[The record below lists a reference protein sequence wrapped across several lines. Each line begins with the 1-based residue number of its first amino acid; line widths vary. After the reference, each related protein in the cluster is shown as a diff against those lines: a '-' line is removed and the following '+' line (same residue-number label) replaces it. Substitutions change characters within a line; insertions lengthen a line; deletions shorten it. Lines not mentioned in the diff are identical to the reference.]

1 MSQPSWIGYTLG
13 GRYLIEEMLGQGGMS
28 SVYRATDPN
37 LRRTVAVK
45 LIHPHLSGN
54 PEFVRRFE
62 EEAAAV
68 AQLRHPNIIQV
79 FDFNHDGDTYYMVLE
94 YVPGETL
101 QERLRSLGGSGQR
114 MKAADVARVGAGL
127 ADAVDY
133 AHKRGMIHRDIK
145 PANVMLNP
153 QGQAILM
160 DFGIAKMIGGTQ
172 HTATGAVVGT
182 ALYMSP
188 EQALGKRPTSQSDIY
203 SLGVTLFEMVGG
215 RPPFEGDSTMT
226 VMTMH
231 VNDPVPDINTLNPDT
246 PPSLK
251 RIIESALVKDPER
264 RTETA
269 AEIAGA
275 LRELDPATASTR
287 RSDSRPEATF
297 IEASAPSP
305 ESTYVESS
313 QPEPP
318 RWTERVEATPPAPPP
333 IAPPKPREKRGG
345 PSIALIGGGIGA
357 VILLAICAVVGI
369 FVIRPML
376 TSPTPGGETPAAFGG
391 DTPATAEPAT
401 EQVVIA
407 APTDTSPAATEV
419 IPTDVPAPTE
429 VPTATDPPGP
439 FARINGITLDG
450 NVYVVDYETFGYT
463 EQLPGMHVHF
473 YFDTVTQTN
482 AGSPG
487 SGPWYLYGGPRPFR
501 GYTTGDRP
509 GAATQMCALVANA
522 DHSIILD
529 SGNCVSL
536 P

>member
-1 MSQPSWIGYTLG
+1 MY
-13 GRYLIEEMLGQGGMS
+13 
-28 SVYRATDPN
+28 
-37 LRRTVAVK
+37 
-45 LIHPHLSGN
+45 
-54 PEFVRRFE
+54 
-62 EEAAAV
+62 
-68 AQLRHPNIIQV
+68 
-79 FDFNHDGDTYYMVLE
+79 DFNHDGDTYYMVLE
-94 YVPGETL
+94 YVEGETL
-101 QERLRSLGGSGQR
+101 QARLRSLGSAGQR
-114 MKAADVARVGAGL
+114 MKTIDVAHIGAGL
-127 ADAVDY
+127 SDAVDY
-133 AHKRGMIHRDIK
+133 AHKRGMIYRDIK

-231 VNDPVPDINTLNPDT
+231 VNDPVPDLTSLNPDT

-251 RIIESALVKDPER
+251 RIIENALVKDPER
-264 RTETA
+264 RTQTA
-269 AEIAGA
+269 AEIASA
-275 LRELDPATASTR
+275 LRELDPASASTK
-287 RSDSRPEATF
+287 RSDARPEATF
-297 IEASAPSP
+297 IELQPTSP
-305 ESTYVESS
+305 ESTYVESAT
-313 QPEPP
+313 PEPP
-318 RWTERVEATPPAPPP
+318 VWTERVDTRPPAPPP
-333 IAPPKPREKRGG
+333 IAPPKSREKRGG

-357 VILLAICAVVGI
+357 LVLLAICAIVGFFVV
-369 FVIRPML
+369 RPML
-376 TSPTPGGETPAAFGG
+376 TSSPGVATEIPSGG
-391 DTPATAEPAT
+391 DTPATTEPTT
-401 EQVVIA
+401 EEVVIVA
-407 APTDTSPAATEV
+407 STDTSPAPTEAV
-419 IPTDVPAPTE
+419 VPTDVPLPTE

-439 FARINGITLDG
+439 YARIDSITLDG
-450 NVYVVDYETFGYT
+450 NVYVVNYETFGYT
-463 EQLPGMHVHF
+463 EQLPGMHIHF
-473 YFDTVTQTN
+473 FFNTVTPAN

-522 DHSIILD
+522 NHSIILD
-529 SGNCVSL
+529 SGNCVDL